1 MKMETERL
9 VIRSIQKGD
18 EKALADMAKDGS
30 LSELGFDENCS
41 RWIGEWINEAIDLS
55 MKDDPRVDYICNII

>member
-30 LSELGFDENCS
+30 LCS
-41 RWIGEWINEAIDLS
+41 TGIVSWIHPRSLS
-55 MKDDPRVDYICNII
+55 LKGNISL